1 MASSDPP
8 PVTLT
13 LYRDGP
19 YIIRG
24 PLRIVD
30 EDGNVVDP
38 GRATVALCRC
48 GRSRTQPF
56 CDGTHTRIGFRGP
69 ARGRERVG
77 RPVAADAASDGPR
90 SG

>member
-1 MASSDPP
+1 MTPDDPP

-19 YIIRG
+19 YIVRG

-30 EDGNVVDP
+30 EEGRVIDP

-56 CDGTHTRIGFRGP
+56 CDGTHNRIGFRGP

-77 RPVAADAASDGPR
+77 RPAPADRAPSGPP
-90 SG
+90 GG